1 MFKDLAG
8 NTPTQAYNFGTPKT
22 AQVRNQ
28 VSAFVGKN
36 DPVDF
41 YRFSLTRSSNVK
53 LSLLNRDKGDADLQL
68 RNEAGQTLFSARNG
82 QGQRDRITAD
92 LAAGTYFV
100 RVFPK
105 QGDVQYRLILKIR
118 QIF

>member
-8 NTPTQAYNFGTPKT
+8 NTPAQAYDFGSPRT
-22 AQVRNQ
+22 AVVRNQ
-28 VSAFVGKN
+28 VSAFVGKD

-41 YRFSLTRSSNVK
+41 YRFNLTRSSNVK
-53 LSLLNRDKGDADLQL
+53 LSLLNRDQGDADLQL
-68 RNEAGQTLFSARNG
+68 RNEAGQRLFTSRLG
-82 QGQRDRITAD
+82 VGVRDRITAD
-92 LAAGTYFV
+92 LAAGTYFI

-105 QGDVQYRLILKIR
+105 QGDVQYRLILKIK